1 MVVYLDLVILST
13 VLVNTLMIMGIEC
26 ILNGKLSI
34 IRVILSNVVLVLSL
48 GLYLINIKE
57 LIFIRY
63 LIGILI
69 GYISFNKC
77 NIKSK
82 IIKIVVYYLFNI
94 SLVGVLEIFEIR
106 NLGLL
111 ILSVIFIICLGM
123 IISFHNKNELEVKV
137 NNLSLN
143 ALYDSGNYSFYKG
156 VPVVYLDYKY
166 FNNSFVFVDKLVV
179 NTISSKTLINIYT
192 GPVLKINNK
201 VFNVYYAFSDIKN
214 FDVILHKDL
223 GGIGCLSY

>member
-123 IISFHNKNELEVKV
+123 IISFHNKNELLVKV

-166 FNNSFVFVDKLVV
+166 FNSSFIFVDKLVV

>member
-156 VPVVYLDYKY
+156 L
-166 FNNSFVFVDKLVV
+166 L
-179 NTISSKTLINIYT
+179 NID
-192 GPVLKINNK
+192 N
-201 VFNVYYAFSDIKN
+201 
-214 FDVILHKDL
+214 
-223 GGIGCLSY
+223 

>member
-34 IRVILSNVVLVLSL
+34 IRIILSNVVLVLSL

-77 NIKSK
+77 NITIMNKC
-82 IIKIVVYYLFNI
+82 LFINTM
-94 SLVGVLEIFEIR
+94 
-106 NLGLL
+106 
-111 ILSVIFIICLGM
+111 FIE
-123 IISFHNKNELEVKV
+123 K
-137 NNLSLN
+137 
-143 ALYDSGNYSFYKG
+143 
-156 VPVVYLDYKY
+156 
-166 FNNSFVFVDKLVV
+166 
-179 NTISSKTLINIYT
+179 
-192 GPVLKINNK
+192 
-201 VFNVYYAFSDIKN
+201 
-214 FDVILHKDL
+214 
-223 GGIGCLSY
+223 

>member
-94 SLVGVLEIFEIR
+94 SLVGILEIFEIR

-143 ALYDSGNYSFYKG
+143 ALYDSGNYSFY
-156 VPVVYLDYKY
+156 
-166 FNNSFVFVDKLVV
+166 
-179 NTISSKTLINIYT
+179 
-192 GPVLKINNK
+192 
-201 VFNVYYAFSDIKN
+201 
-214 FDVILHKDL
+214 
-223 GGIGCLSY
+223 

>member
-166 FNNSFVFVDKLVV
+166 FNSSFIFVDKLVV

>member
-166 FNNSFVFVDKLVV
+166 FNNSFIFVDKLVV

-192 GPVLKINNK
+192 GPVLKINNQ

>member
-34 IRVILSNVVLVLSL
+34 IRIILSNVVLVLSL

-82 IIKIVVYYLFNI
+82 IIKIVVYCLFNI

-156 VPVVYLDYKY
+156 VLIEFQNFVISEYYNAIEVFAYNDIDNGAFDDYLKKQLESND
-166 FNNSFVFVDKLVV
+166 
-179 NTISSKTLINIYT
+179 
-192 GPVLKINNK
+192 
-201 VFNVYYAFSDIKN
+201 
-214 FDVILHKDL
+214 DL
-223 GGIGCLSY
+223 PI

>member
-34 IRVILSNVVLVLSL
+34 IRVILSNLVLVLSL
-48 GLYLINIKE
+48 SLYLINIKE

-77 NIKSK
+77 NIKNK

-94 SLVGVLEIFEIR
+94 SLVGILEIFEIR

-123 IISFHNKNELEVKV
+123 IISFHNKNELVVNV

-179 NTISSKTLINIYT
+179 NTISSKTLINIYN
-192 GPVLKINNK
+192 GPVFKINNK
-201 VFNVYYAFSDIKN
+201 VFDVYYAFSDIKN
-214 FDVILHKDL
+214 FDIILHKDL

>member
-123 IISFHNKNELEVKV
+123 IISFYNKNELEVKV

-166 FNNSFVFVDKLVV
+166 FNSSFIFVDKLVV

-223 GGIGCLSY
+223 GGLGCLSY